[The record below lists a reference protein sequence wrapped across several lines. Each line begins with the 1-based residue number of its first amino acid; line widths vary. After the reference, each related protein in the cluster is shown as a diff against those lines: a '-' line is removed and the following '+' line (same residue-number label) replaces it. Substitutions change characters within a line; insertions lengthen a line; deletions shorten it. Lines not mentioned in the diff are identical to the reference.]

1 MPLARCLTE
10 LFRGTQSLLRSG
22 PPAVG
27 ELSAWNDNG
36 FPEPGGIL
44 MANIPTSKQAAE
56 GMASKAQD
64 TASNVVDKAK
74 QVASNV
80 ADKARNVASA
90 VGDKADNA
98 TQSVGRGMESL
109 AGTIRD
115 RGPQSGFLGG
125 ATSGVANALEGSGR
139 YLEEQ
144 GLSGIGEDLTNM
156 IRRNPIPALLVGV
169 GLGFLLARM
178 TRS

>member
-1 MPLARCLTE
+1 
-10 LFRGTQSLLRSG
+10 
-22 PPAVG
+22 
-27 ELSAWNDNG
+27 
-36 FPEPGGIL
+36 
-44 MANIPTSKQAAE
+44 MANPQTSAKQTAE
-56 GMASKAQD
+56 NLASKAQE
-64 TASNVVDKAK
+64 TAGNVMDKAK
-74 QVASNV
+74 QVAGNV
-80 ADKARNVASA
+80 ADKARNVASS
-90 VGDKADNA
+90 VGERAESA

-125 ATSGVANALEGSGR
+125 ATSGVASALDSSGR

-144 GLSGIGEDLTNM
+144 GLSGIGEDLTNL
-156 IRRNPIPALLVGV
+156 IRRNPIPAMLVGI